1 MDKWEKKKSRSKM
14 PKKTRGW
21 SKKMRGRPRKTQF
34 RKGRVSAVTNEEYE
48 CKWPNAEKLVSQ
60 LYKVC
65 LEEGACFANLG
76 GNGKCIAELN
86 SKYSYVNSE
95 LKVFITSDNFRSI
108 VGKKW
113 EPRNPVPGPFS
124 AKIRKV
130 NQNSESR
137 REFGK

>member
-1 MDKWEKKKSRSKM
+1 MEFQGFLEGLENALCQSSLTRGGRGSVDMATRLLRDGCKKKVGKYGFTM
-14 PKKTRGW
+14 
-21 SKKMRGRPRKTQF
+21 
-34 RKGRVSAVTNEEYE
+34 
-48 CKWPNAEKLVSQ
+48 
-60 LYKVC
+60 
-65 LEEGACFANLG
+65 G
-76 GNGKCIAELN
+76 GG
-86 SKYSYVNSE
+86 
-95 LKVFITSDNFRSI
+95 I